1 MRCPR
6 KIHITEMNAKG
17 KDLGIE
23 NVRDDWRKKIMR
35 RNEVNAGGKS
45 NIINLEKLGEKSFKT
60 EKMVNS
66 CK

>member
-1 MRCPR
+1 
-6 KIHITEMNAKG
+6 MNTNA

-23 NVRDDWRKKIMR
+23 SVRDNWRKKVMR

-45 NIINLEKLGEKSFKT
+45 DITNLEKLGEKSFKK

>member
-1 MRCPR
+1 
-6 KIHITEMNAKG
+6 MNAKG